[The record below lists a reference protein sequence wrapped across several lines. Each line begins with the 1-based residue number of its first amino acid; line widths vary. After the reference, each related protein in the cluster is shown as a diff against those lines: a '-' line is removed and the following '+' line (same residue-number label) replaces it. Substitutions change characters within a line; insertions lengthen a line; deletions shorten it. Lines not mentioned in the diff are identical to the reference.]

1 MDIQSQVERI
11 HELSAPILNSIGVEL
26 VDARISNVAG
36 RTTVTLFVDK
46 PGGGITLEE
55 CGNLNRQICEALD
68 TVDLFA
74 GSYVVE
80 VSSPGIDRPLKT
92 KADFTRAISKAVRF
106 FLSEKVNGKLEWAG
120 QVLRVDDSHVY
131 IAVDGQ
137 ELAIALSFI
146 NKARYELLV

>member
-1 MDIQSQVERI
+1 MDYQTQVLRLRQVSDPIVQSFGAQIVDVKISYVPGR
-11 HELSAPILNSIGVEL
+11 LIL
-26 VDARISNVAG
+26 
-36 RTTVTLFVDK
+36 TLFVDK
-46 PGGGITLEE
+46 PGGGIMLEE
-55 CGNLNRQICEALD
+55 CGVINRAISDALESQ
-68 TVDLFA
+68 DLFA
-74 GSYVVE
+74 GSYIVE
-80 VSSPGIDRPLKT
+80 VSSPGIDRPLAT
-92 KADFTRAISKAVRF
+92 KEDFNRAMNKEVRF